1 VNGETLFIHTWPF
14 REGCCSKPERT
25 HVPVP
30 LWSRDARALEQ
41 WRLRVLQV
49 VHRHPL
55 NDELPSRRILILV
68 NPGVFSRPR
77 SRFRLPADAWLCA
90 ACAQRRVRARRCPRT
105 ASWSPSLR
113 RGRSATNPHHIAT
126 FG

>member
-1 VNGETLFIHTWPF
+1 MRPTLRAQRVRLQVGAEVNGETLFIHTWPF

-68 NPGVFSRPR
+68 NPGMSRRLPPCSSCSRPHR
-77 SRFRLPADAWLCA
+77 
-90 ACAQRRVRARRCPRT
+90 
-105 ASWSPSLR
+105 
-113 RGRSATNPHHIAT
+113 
-126 FG
+126 